1 MKLNKKSFATS
12 LVCASLLF
20 GHGMVFAEDEV
31 PAAPSEV
38 PSETPATSPS
48 TQEQVK
54 LEGIEVSES
63 ELLLKPNESQKIKI
77 YAHYSDGEVKEITN
91 NKDIVVKISSTSVVS
106 ATKNLIRAGK
116 KTGKATV
123 TFIYKGKSATVNVV
137 VSKVTV
143 QSLEVSATTL
153 SLGKGQTKDVT
164 LTATMSDGSS
174 KDVTNLA
181 TWMTSDATVADVDAG
196 SVEGVGEGVAEV
208 TARYGGES
216 VTITVEVSEN
226 VAELEGI
233 EASDKNLKLE
243 VGEEDEIKIWAVYS
257 DGNKEEIT
265 DDIVWQPKHRS
276 IADVV
281 DGVIVA
287 NKPGKTSI
295 EATYKGKSVKLSV
308 EVVQPKVTKLEANVK
323 KVTLAQDGTKQ
334 VMLTAILSNGKK
346 VDVTKDA
353 EWSVKRDTVA
363 EVEAGL
369 IKAIGAGTTTIVAKY
384 EGKVVQIVVTVK

>member
-1 MKLNKKSFATS
+1 MMKLNKKSFATS
-12 LVCASLLF
+12 VVCASLLL
-20 GHGMVFAEDEV
+20 GHGMVFAEG
-31 PAAPSEV
+31 
-38 PSETPATSPS
+38 ETPATSSETPVTSPS
-48 TQEQVK
+48 NQEQVK
-54 LEGIEVSES
+54 LESIEVSEN

-77 YAHYSDGEVKEITN
+77 YANYSNGEVKEITN
-91 NKDIVVKISSTSVVS
+91 DKNIVVKISSTSVVN
-106 ATKNLIRAGK
+106 ATKNVIKAGK

-123 TFIYKGKSATVNVV
+123 TFIYKGKSATINVV

-143 QSLEVSATTL
+143 QSLEVSATAI
-153 SLGKGQTKDVT
+153 SLGKGEAKDLT

-196 SVEGVGEGVAEV
+196 SIEGIGEGIAEV

-226 VAELEGI
+226 TAELEGI

-243 VGEEDEIKIWAVYS
+243 AGEEDEIKIWAVYS

-295 EATYKGKSVKLSV
+295 EATYKGKSLKISV
-308 EVVQPKVTKLEANVK
+308 EVVQPKVVKLDANVK
-323 KVTLAQDGTKQ
+323 KLTLTQDGTKQ
-334 VMLTAILSNGKK
+334 VTLTATLNNGKK
-346 VDVTKDA
+346 VDVTKNA
-353 EWSVKRDTVA
+353 EWYVKRDTVA
-363 EVEAGL
+363 EVEGGL
-369 IKAIGAGTTTIVAKY
+369 IKAVGTGTTTVVAKY
-384 EGKVVQIVVTVK
+384 GGKVVQIVVTVK